1 MNRIKKTQ
9 QRHNQTKNEL
19 IELKVRNIQICRILL
34 IICRFEEE
42 NFEENVVEEVIDP
55 FWP

>member
-34 IICRFEEE
+34 IVCRFEEE